1 MISRSLSGII
11 LIVQAQKIK
20 GLDQMNIFIQDIFSQ
35 LQAIFSPTALSAH
48 FAQILSKLIVGA
60 VVLAAFYLTWLLIS
74 PVLKVVFKR
83 SGTNEMTSTFLSTLA
98 KYTLLII
105 GFVTALDSMGIK
117 VGAVLASLGI
127 AGLTIGFAA
136 RDSLSNIISGILIF
150 LDRPFV
156 IGDIVEIEGFYGRV
170 EKITLRSTR
179 IITSDGKMLAVPN
192 TEIINKTVAS
202 YTNFPN
208 LRLDIQVAIGVNE
221 DIEKTR
227 QVLFNLLADKPE
239 FLAEP
244 IPRVVVTSLNDYNVL
259 LELQV
264 WLKDERTH
272 IENRYKLR
280 EEVFNALHTA
290 GIEMP
295 FETFSITPVQ
305 VTSSQDLPK
314 AQS

>member
-1 MISRSLSGII
+1 
-11 LIVQAQKIK
+11 
-20 GLDQMNIFIQDIFSQ
+20 MNIFIQNIFSQ
-35 LQAIFSPTALSAH
+35 LQKIFSPTALSAQ
-48 FAQILSKLIVGA
+48 FALILSKLIVGA
-60 VVLAAFYLTWLLIS
+60 VVLTAFYLAWLLLS
-74 PVLKVVFKR
+74 PVLKIIFKR

-156 IGDIVEIEGFYGRV
+156 IGDLVEIEGFYGRV

-202 YTNFPN
+202 YTNFPH
-208 LRLDIQVAIGVNE
+208 LRLDIKITIGVTENI
-221 DIEKTR
+221 DKAR
-227 QVLFNLLADKPE
+227 QILFALLENKPE
-239 FLAEP
+239 FLKDP
-244 IPRVVVTSLNDYNVL
+244 PPRVVVTSLNDYNVA

-264 WLKDERTH
+264 WIKDERSH
-272 IENRYKLR
+272 IEKRYALR
-280 EEVFNALHTA
+280 EEAFNALNA
-290 GIEMP
+290 ADIEMP

-305 VTSSQDLPK
+305 IKSSQDLPK
-314 AQS
+314 TES

>member
-1 MISRSLSGII
+1 M
-11 LIVQAQKIK
+11 
-20 GLDQMNIFIQDIFSQ
+20 DNFIQNIFSQ
-35 LQAIFSPTALSAH
+35 LGKIFNPTALSAH
-48 FAQILSKLIVGA
+48 FAQILSKMIIGA
-60 VVLAAFYLTWLLIS
+60 AVMAAFYTAWLLIN
-74 PVLKVVFKR
+74 PVLKIVFRR
-83 SGTNEMTSTFLSTLA
+83 SRTNEMTSTFLSTLA
-98 KYTLLII
+98 KYTLLIV

-136 RDSLSNIISGILIF
+136 RDSLSNVISGILIF

-202 YTNFPN
+202 YTNFPH
-208 LRLDIQVAIGVNE
+208 LRLDIQVTIGVNE
-221 DIEKTR
+221 DIEKVRRT
-227 QVLFNLLADKPE
+227 LINLLSNRPE
-239 FLAEP
+239 FLEEP
-244 IPRVVVTSLNDYNVL
+244 APRVVVTALNDYNVAI
-259 LELQV
+259 ELQV

-272 IENRYKLR
+272 IENRFKLR
-280 EEVFNALHTA
+280 EEVFNTLNEA

-295 FETFSITPVQ
+295 FETLSITPIR
-305 VTSSQDLPK
+305 VTSPRDLP
-314 AQS
+314 ST

>member
-1 MISRSLSGII
+1 
-11 LIVQAQKIK
+11 
-20 GLDQMNIFIQDIFSQ
+20 MNTFTQNIFSQ
-35 LQAIFSPTALSAH
+35 LGKIFSPTALSAH
-48 FAQILSKLIVGA
+48 FAQILSKMIIGA
-60 VVLAAFYLTWLLIS
+60 AVMAAFYIAWLLIS
-74 PVLKVVFKR
+74 PVLKMVFRR
-83 SGTNEMTSTFLSTLA
+83 SRTNEMTSTFLSTLA
-98 KYTLLII
+98 KYTLLIV

-136 RDSLSNIISGILIF
+136 RDSLSNVISGILIF

-202 YTNFPN
+202 YTNFPH
-208 LRLDIQVAIGVNE
+208 LRLDIQVTIGVNE

-227 QVLFNLLADKPE
+227 RTLINLLSNRPE
-239 FLAEP
+239 FLEEP
-244 IPRVVVTSLNDYNVL
+244 APRVVVTALNDYNVAI
-259 LELQV
+259 ELQV

-272 IENRYKLR
+272 IENRFKLR
-280 EEVFNALHTA
+280 EEVFNALNEA

-295 FETFSITPVQ
+295 FETLSITPIQ
-305 VTSSQDLPK
+305 ITSPRDLP
-314 AQS
+314 ST

>member
-1 MISRSLSGII
+1 MNTF
-11 LIVQAQKIK
+11 AQ
-20 GLDQMNIFIQDIFSQ
+20 NIFYQ
-35 LQAIFSPTALSAH
+35 LKEIFSPTALSTH
-48 FAQILSKLIVGA
+48 LAQILSKLIIGA
-60 VVLAAFYLTWLLIS
+60 VVMAAFYFTWLLIS

-98 KYTLLII
+98 KYTLLIV

-136 RDSLSNIISGILIF
+136 RDSLSNVISGILIF

-202 YTNFPN
+202 YTNFPH
-208 LRLDIQVAIGVNE
+208 LRLDIQVTIGVSE

-227 QVLFNLLADKPE
+227 QILLNLLANKPE
-239 FLAEP
+239 FLERP
-244 IPRVVVTSLNDYNVL
+244 PPRVVVTALNDFNVAI
-259 LELQV
+259 ELQV
-264 WLKDERTH
+264 WLKDERAH

-280 EEVFNALHTA
+280 EEVFNALNDA

-295 FETFSITPVQ
+295 YETLSITPVQ
-305 VTSSQDLPK
+305 VTTSQELPP
-314 AQS
+314 A

>member
-1 MISRSLSGII
+1 
-11 LIVQAQKIK
+11 
-20 GLDQMNIFIQDIFSQ
+20 MNIFIQNIYSQ
-35 LQAIFSPTALSAH
+35 LKAIFSPTALSLQ
-48 FAQILSKLIVGA
+48 FAQILSKLIIGA
-60 VVLAAFYLTWLLIS
+60 VVLAAFYIAWLLIS
-74 PVLKVVFKR
+74 PVLKMIFKR
-83 SGTNEMTSTFLSTLA
+83 SRTNEMTSTFLSTLA
-98 KYTLLII
+98 KYTLLIV

-117 VGAVLASLGI
+117 IGAVLASLGI

-208 LRLDIQVAIGVNE
+208 LRLDIQATVGVNE

-227 QVLFNLLADKPE
+227 QILFNLLKNKPE
-239 FLAEP
+239 FLEEP
-244 IPRVVVTSLNDYNVL
+244 APRVVVTALNDYNVAI
-259 LELQV
+259 ELQV

-280 EEVFNALHTA
+280 EEVFNALHAA

-305 VTSSQDLPK
+305 VKSAQDLPGT
-314 AQS
+314 